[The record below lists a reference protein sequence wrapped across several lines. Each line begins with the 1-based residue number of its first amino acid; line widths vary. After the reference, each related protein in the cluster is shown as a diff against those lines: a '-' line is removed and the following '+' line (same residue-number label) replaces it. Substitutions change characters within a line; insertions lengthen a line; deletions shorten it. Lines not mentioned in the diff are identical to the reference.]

1 MKMLT
6 APSSRVV
13 KLLVIGLFLLSGY
26 AAQAAVVQYS
36 LASFSDYARDNVD
49 TSLGLP
55 VTYDIGG
62 NIFGSVSVDTATGE
76 LVSAIISVANYSET
90 FNYAPFS
97 PGTNFAT
104 LQFSDEQH
112 SLSAAGFGTVNGT
125 VISFSGANSWTDSVS
140 GSASCSSSAGAEGVA
155 LCNGTALPDWGSF
168 AIDLDFSDDFS
179 YFSAVTTWS
188 TTAGDIRQDHSL
200 NFLGTS
206 EVPLPAGLWLMLS
219 ALGGLVG
226 VKFTRRNLFK

>member
-6 APSSRVV
+6 APPSRVV
-13 KLLVIGLFLLSGY
+13 KLLATGLLLMSGY
-26 AAQAAVVQYS
+26 ATQAAVMQYS
-36 LASFSDYARDNVD
+36 LASFSDYGRDNVD
-49 TSLGLP
+49 TSLDLP
-55 VTYDIGG
+55 VTFDIGASVS
-62 NIFGSVSVDTATGE
+62 GSVSVDTTTGE
-76 LVSAIISVANYSET
+76 LVSAIITVANYSET

-140 GSASCSSSAGAEGVA
+140 GSASCSGSAGVEGDA
-155 LCNGTALPDWGSF
+155 LCGGAALPDWGSF

-179 YFSAVTTWS
+179 FFSAVTSWS
-188 TTAGDIRQDHSL
+188 TTDGNIRQDHSL

-219 ALGGLVG
+219 ALGGLAG
-226 VKFTRRNLFK
+226 VKSLRCRSFK